1 MKKVFLCL
9 AVIMTALIFNFSL
22 CFAQELNIE
31 DYLSESKSI
40 CENKDLIVYSNY
52 GYTEKEMVEIVNS
65 SDKQCLFFEKDINPI
80 NGYNLFGAIDN
91 ICFSYKMNYDETTT
105 YDFDT
110 LKKDC
115 NDYFLY
121 VLSASRTNNICDTDI
136 NSDFVKYS
144 KTILIREKNIP
155 YGYID
160 VEFKFYYSKSFINN
174 TGLVLVE
181 SKSSFV
187 CGNMAA
193 SNNSEFDK
201 SYYQYSQYAH
211 LSVDKYQEWDDSTR
225 DYRTT
230 LTPVIKDYWPV
241 NKPMAQTISSSFNL
255 GLKYGYS
262 YNNGFSTSDG
272 ISIGNG
278 YNNGTNIG
286 FTYNKSYTD
295 TLPSLSVQRNADNY
309 NVIEWTYSYDES
321 KKAEKINSTN
331 NACQYLLFE
340 VNGNSC
346 FRTDFVLNY
355 EFDAIYAQRNDRGYK
370 LGTRELKFS
379 NTKQIGNYYL

>member
-9 AVIMTALIFNFSL
+9 AVILTTLIFNFSL
-22 CFAQELNIE
+22 CFARDLNIE
-31 DYLSESKSI
+31 DCLSENKSI
-40 CENKDLIVYSNY
+40 YENNDLIVYSNY
-52 GYTEKEMVEIVNS
+52 GYTEKEMIEIIDS
-65 SDKQCLFFEKDINPI
+65 SDKQCLFFEKDINPL
-80 NGYNLFGAIDN
+80 NGCNLFGAIDN
-91 ICFSYKMNYDETTT
+91 ICFSYKMNYDESTT

-121 VLSASRTNNICDTDI
+121 VLSASRTNNACDTDI
-136 NSDFVKYS
+136 NNDFVEYT
-144 KTILIREKNIP
+144 KTILIREKNVP

-160 VEFKFYYSKSFINN
+160 VEFKFYYSKKFINN
-174 TGLVLVE
+174 TGLVLLE

-187 CGNMAA
+187 CGNIAA
-193 SNNSEFDK
+193 ANNGKYDK
-201 SYYQYSQYAH
+201 TYYQYSQYAH
-211 LSVDKYQEWDDSTR
+211 LSIDQYKEWDDSTK

-255 GLKYGYS
+255 GLNYGYS

-278 YNNGTNIG
+278 YNNGTSIG
-286 FTYNKSYTD
+286 FAYNKSYSD

-309 NVIEWTYSYDES
+309 NVIEWTYSYNKS
-321 KKAEKINSTN
+321 NWGAKINSTN

-340 VNGNSC
+340 INGNSC
-346 FRTDFVLNY
+346 FRTDFALNY
-355 EFDAIYAQRNDRGYK
+355 EFDAIYAQRNDLGFK

-379 NTKQIGNYYL
+379 NTKQIGSYYL